1 MKESELV
8 SVMNNFFKNN
18 RMVYANE
25 IRMGIGIPDVMVG
38 CFVPDEHENI
48 MDYYALKMYFFLV
61 DNSIRSINKVI
72 EMSVFP
78 RAHTVKYIRVLE
90 NRGILAIEDDIIS
103 ISKRIQKQELGIN
116 VSIEAKIKDWKG
128 GLFQA
133 QRYLSFSDYSYVAI
147 PEMAI
152 DKVDQSRFSD
162 SGIGLLAVSE
172 ESIYEVVKP
181 SRSTECDALFK
192 YISISS
198 MLDKFDNDINSC
210 RDNCELFSMV

>member
-8 SVMNNFFKNN
+8 SIMNKFFKHN

-48 MDYYALKMYFFLV
+48 MDYYALKMYFFIV
-61 DNSIRSINKVI
+61 DNNIRSISEVI
-72 EMSVFP
+72 EMSVLP
-78 RAHTVKYIRVLE
+78 KTHTAKYIRVLE
-90 NRGILAIEDDIIS
+90 KRGILTIEYDAIN
-103 ISKRIQKQELGIN
+103 ISKIIQKQELGIN
-116 VSIEAKIKDWKG
+116 VSIEAKVKDWKG
-128 GLFQA
+128 GLLQA

-147 PEMAI
+147 PEI
-152 DKVDQSRFSD
+152 GIKTVDQSRFID
-162 SGIGLLAVSE
+162 SGIGLLAVSD

-192 YISISS
+192 YMSISS
-198 MLDKFDNDINSC
+198 MLNKFDDDINSC